1 MNPNSISGFEY
12 ITILI
17 SIILGLGITQLL
29 SDVAEV
35 FYNSKKI
42 KLYLPH
48 SIWLLVVLFLHVQ
61 EWFVIYELKDYP
73 VWKLPTFLFIILY
86 PIVLFITAK
95 ILFPVIEGEE
105 KVNLKE
111 YYFQIFPKLF
121 YLFCACILL
130 SILFNLLFLHQ
141 PFSQQLLLLIPFF
154 IFLFVAFSKKQ
165 TAWIHWVLSISVLL
179 FVIGVTVVEMDAW
192 RVQ

>member
-73 VWKLPTFLFIILY
+73 VWRLPTFLFIILY

-105 KVNLKE
+105 KVNLKA

-130 SILFNLLFLHQ
+130 SILFNLLFLYQ

-154 IFLFVAFSKKQ
+154 IFLFTAISKKQ
-165 TAWIHWVLSISVLL
+165 NAWIHWTLSICVLL
-179 FVIGVTVVEMDAW
+179 FVIGVTIAEMDAW

>member
-29 SDVAEV
+29 SDVADI

-73 VWKLPTFLFIILY
+73 VWKLPTFLFVILY
-86 PIVLFITAK
+86 PIILFITAK

-121 YLFCACILL
+121 FLFCTCILL

-141 PFSQQLLLLIPFF
+141 PFSQQLLLFLPFF
-154 IFLFVAFSKKQ
+154 IFLFIAFSKRQ
-165 TAWIHWVLSISVLL
+165 TAWIHWVLSIVVLL

>member
-29 SDVAEV
+29 SDVADI

-95 ILFPVIEGEE
+95 ILFPVIDGEE

-121 YLFCACILL
+121 FLFCTCILL

-141 PFSQQLLLLIPFF
+141 PFSQQLLLLLPFF
-154 IFLFVAFSKKQ
+154 IFLFIAFSKRQ
-165 TAWIHWVLSISVLL
+165 TAWIHWVLSIVVLL

-192 RVQ
+192 HVQ

>member
-42 KLYLPH
+42 KLYMPH

-105 KVNLKE
+105 KVNLKT

-121 YLFCACILL
+121 YLFCTCILL

-141 PFSQQLLLLIPFF
+141 PFSQQLLLLLPFF
-154 IFLFVAFSKKQ
+154 IFLFTAISKKQ
-165 TAWIHWVLSISVLL
+165 TAWIHWALSISVLL